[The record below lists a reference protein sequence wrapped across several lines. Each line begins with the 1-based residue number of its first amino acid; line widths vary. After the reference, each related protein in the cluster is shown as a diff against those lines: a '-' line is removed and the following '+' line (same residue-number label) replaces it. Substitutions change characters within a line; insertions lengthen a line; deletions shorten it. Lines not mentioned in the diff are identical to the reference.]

1 MNIHCLLSDY
11 QAITLEKY
19 RTLLHIN
26 FLQVL
31 EILQI
36 KAISCGSAL
45 SLSPWLYYC
54 YLLYSTSLT

>member
-45 SLSPWLYYC
+45 SLSGYTTAISYIPHL
-54 YLLYSTSLT
+54 